1 MSALLFVQICALI
14 LVTTILCTAVSLAII
29 YFAMKLMPAYT
40 KRLLEDMENDEDLDE
55 DLDAH
60 FGSTPDPKFYHPEN

>member
-14 LVTTILCTAVSLAII
+14 LITTILCTAVSLALV

-40 KRLLEDMENDEDLDE
+40 KRLLEDMASDE

-60 FGSTPDPKFYHPEN
+60 FGSTPDPKFYKNPFES